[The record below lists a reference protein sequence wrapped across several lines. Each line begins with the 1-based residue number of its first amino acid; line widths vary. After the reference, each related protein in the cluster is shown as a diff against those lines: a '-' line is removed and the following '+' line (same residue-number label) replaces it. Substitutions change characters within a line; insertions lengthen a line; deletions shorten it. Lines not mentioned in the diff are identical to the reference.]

1 MPIIRTLLSCT
12 FGLLLVPMASQVA
25 SAQTGYYGQ
34 PVSYEQPRDHGF
46 EITGVAGYQVA
57 TPTFDGVSANGVS
70 TYVTMAA
77 SPSYG
82 VMLSRLLRPGFRS
95 ELSWRFEPTHLTVAP
110 AYGSSSQTDLAMH
123 YFTAAAS
130 FERGTERVK
139 GYGLIGMGAMLAHP
153 DSPSLY
159 GDEWFFSFA
168 FALGLKLWLNE
179 HFGIRLESRLEVP
192 VRFSSGGLWCINGA
206 CAVALSDGHAIA
218 QFDFVGGPVLA
229 F

>member
-1 MPIIRTLLSCT
+1 MNRTLLSLM
-12 FGLLLVPMASQVA
+12 FGLLLVPIGSQVA
-25 SAQTGYYGQ
+25 FAQTGYYGQ

-57 TPTFDGVSANGVS
+57 TPTFDGVSPTGAS

-82 VMLSRLLRPGFRS
+82 VMVSRLLRPGFRS
-95 ELSWRFEPTHLTVAP
+95 ELSWRFEPTHLTIAP
-110 AYGSSSQTDLAMH
+110 ASGSSSQTDLAMH

-130 FERGTERVK
+130 FERGSERVK

-153 DSPSLY
+153 EGTY

-179 HFGIRLESRLEVP
+179 RFGIRLESRLEVP
-192 VRFSSGGLWCINGA
+192 VRFSGGGAWCINGN
-206 CAVALSDGHAIA
+206 CAVAAWDGHAIA